1 MSLPARWLGAL
12 GLLLSLAVGAP
23 LAHAQD
29 DPTAAGTDEPSL
41 PLPDADGQLDPQGPA
56 PDEPVDVAPDI
67 EPGSTPDRGVQGSS
81 GPTLHGELALSL
93 EEAIR
98 MGLENNLD
106 VEVVRFAPYIA
117 EEQVT
122 EAWGAYDPTL
132 FSDFAYQNI
141 QLENSFQINDQPL
154 SKDKEWAGEGGFQ
167 GIVPL
172 LGSSYTL
179 SYASGQFETN
189 STVESLSPKYE
200 TTFNIGVSQPLLR
213 NLIWNQPWF
222 QVRTSKIAYG
232 ASLDQFATDVMN
244 VVQQIQNLYWNLIAR
259 EDQVRVAEKSLQTAE
274 ALLEQT
280 KTQHDV
286 GVVSRVEVVEA
297 EAGVAQRDFELI
309 RASNL
314 YRNSQDQ
321 LIDAVLGEGL
331 TADSTL
337 QIQPTDRPDEFI
349 PFDIDPSL
357 AVERAFESRP
367 EVDLAN
373 KEIEQRQVS
382 LAYAKNQRLPALDAR
397 VSWGNQ
403 GLSGSENPNLD
414 CRFGATRPACQLP
427 PPAPPLVPTQPTDW
441 ANSYSRFLTK
451 DAAEQFIVGGFFSI
465 PIPNTSPRARV
476 SQAELELRR
485 ATSQKKRLEQSIILE
500 VRTAVRNL
508 ADSQKG
514 IEAARRARVAAEEQL
529 RAERIRLEYGESTP
543 FDVLLRE
550 SDLVQ
555 AQSEEINA
563 FQVYRT
569 STTGLDRAQGTI
581 LRNSNISIDAVR
593 ALR

>member
-1 MSLPARWLGAL
+1 MTVLARSLGAL
-12 GLLLSLAVGAP
+12 GLALPLILGGAP
-23 LAHAQD
+23 PARSQDDSAASAQD
-29 DPTAAGTDEPSL
+29 DP
-41 PLPDADGQLDPQGPA
+41 A
-56 PDEPVDVAPDI
+56 PDEQNPVDVTPEP
-67 EPGSTPDRGVQGSS
+67 EPGPTPDRGAAGYPQ
-81 GPTLHGELALSL
+81 PTLHGELALSL
-93 EEAIR
+93 ADAVR
-98 MGLENNLD
+98 MGLENNLN
-106 VEVVRFAPYIA
+106 VEVDRFTPYIA
-117 EEQVT
+117 YESVEQ
-122 EAWGAYDPTL
+122 AWGAYDPEL

-141 QLENSFQINDQPL
+141 QLENSFQITGQVL
-154 SKDKEWAGEGGFQ
+154 SKQKQWAGEGGFR
-167 GIVPL
+167 GTLPL
-172 LGSSYTL
+172 LGSIYNLNFS
-179 SYASGQFETN
+179 SGKYETN
-189 STVESLSPKYE
+189 SAVEALSPKYQS
-200 TTFNIGVSQPLLR
+200 TFNLALTQPLLR

-222 QVRTSKIAYG
+222 QVRSTRIGYD

-259 EDQVRVAEKSLQTAE
+259 EDQVRVAEKSLETAQ
-274 ALLEQT
+274 ALLNQT

-309 RASNL
+309 RGSNL

-321 LIDAVLGEGL
+321 LIDAVLGTGL

-337 QIQPTDRPDEFI
+337 QIRPTDRPDEFI
-349 PFDIDPSL
+349 SFEIDPSQ
-357 AVERAFESRP
+357 AVERAFQSRP
-367 EVDLAN
+367 EVALAN
-373 KEIEQRQVS
+373 QEIAQREIS
-382 LAYAKNQRLPALDAR
+382 LRFAENQRLPNLDAR

-403 GLSGSENPNLD
+403 GLGGSENPNLD
-414 CRFGATRPACQLP
+414 CRFGKSRPPSACLP
-427 PPAPPLVPTQPTDW
+427 LTNPLIPESDW
-441 ANSYSRFLTK
+441 SDSRNRFLTS
-451 DAAEQFIVGGFFSI
+451 DAAEQFTVGALFSI
-465 PIPNTSPRARV
+465 PIPNTTARHRV
-476 SQAELELRR
+476 SQAEFELRR
-485 ATSQKKRLEQSIILE
+485 ANSQKRRLEQSIVLE

-508 ADSQKG
+508 SDSQKG

-581 LRNSNISIDAVR
+581 LRNNNIAIDAVR